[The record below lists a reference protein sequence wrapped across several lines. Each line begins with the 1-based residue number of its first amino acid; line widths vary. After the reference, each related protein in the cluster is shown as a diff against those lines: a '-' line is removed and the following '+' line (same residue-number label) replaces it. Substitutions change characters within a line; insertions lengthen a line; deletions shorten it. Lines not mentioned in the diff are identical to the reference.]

1 MHTPHSL
8 HPSRRAQASA
18 EFREILDV
26 IGARRSV
33 RSFLKREVPEELL
46 AKIFEAIRRAPSAGN
61 LQAFVVYQVTGRRA
75 LKRLAHA
82 AEEQAFIAEAPVA
95 LVFCADPAHSAWRYG
110 ARGERLYALQDAT
123 IACAYAQLA
132 AASIGLGTVWIGA
145 FSEPE
150 VASIV
155 DAAEGQVPIA
165 ILPIGFPAE
174 AGQPTPRRP
183 LGAIIRRAG
192 DDD

>member
-1 MHTPHSL
+1 MRPLPHSPQRAPERVPL
-8 HPSRRAQASA
+8 H
-18 EFREILDV
+18 EIIDV
-26 IGARRSV
+26 IGGRRSV
-33 RSFLKREVPEELL
+33 RSFLRREVPEEML

-61 LQAFVVYQVTGRRA
+61 LQAFMVYQVTGRRA

-82 AEEQAFIAEAPVA
+82 AAEQMFIAEAPVA
-95 LVFCADPAHSAWRYG
+95 LVFCADPVHSAWRYG
-110 ARGERLYALQDAT
+110 ARGERLYAVQDAT

-132 AASIGLGTVWIGA
+132 AAALGLGTVWIGA

-150 VASIV
+150 VASVV
-155 DAAEGQVPIA
+155 DAAESHVPIA

-174 AGQPTPRRP
+174 AGEPTSRRP
-183 LGAIIRRAG
+183 LGALIRRAG